1 MSTFTIILWIII
13 VAIAVYFAY
22 NYFTFKRMAKQI
34 GNDEFKEMMH
44 YSQVI
49 DLRDPVSFRKKHIIG
64 ARNFPGQ
71 QFDGATKAL
80 LKDKP
85 ILIYETSRSTLVPS
99 AVRKLRKA
107 GFNNLYVLRDG
118 IDYWDGKVKE
128 SK

>member
-1 MSTFTIILWIII
+1 MSTLTIILWILI
-13 VAIAVYFAY
+13 VAIAIYFAW

-34 GNDEFKEMMH
+34 TNQEFKEMMH

-64 ARNFPGQ
+64 ARNFPAQ
-71 QFDGATKAL
+71 QFEGATKAL
-80 LKDKP
+80 RKDKP
-85 ILIYETSRSTLVPS
+85 ILIYETVRSTLVPS

-107 GFNNLYVLRDG
+107 GFSDLYVLKDG

-128 SK
+128 AK